1 MPWPSRPAAGAS
13 RQPTR
18 TGGVLKEE
26 DCHGP
31 LCRLRSDGAQVLVG
45 PLKRVDQ
52 PMKGPHLPLVPDRIH
67 RMEIVCPYCGETI
80 AVFIDEGGGPMQR
93 YVEDCSV
100 CCRPIELSVDETE
113 NGDFSI
119 VAVRGDE

>member
-1 MPWPSRPAAGAS
+1 
-13 RQPTR
+13 
-18 TGGVLKEE
+18 
-26 DCHGP
+26 
-31 LCRLRSDGAQVLVG
+31 
-45 PLKRVDQ
+45 
-52 PMKGPHLPLVPDRIH
+52 
-67 RMEIVCPYCGETI
+67 MEIVCPYCGETI

-119 VAVRGDE
+119 VAVLSDESLSWTSASRLRSAAPTGLEGY

>member
-1 MPWPSRPAAGAS
+1 MPRPGGGQNFAYLSFRPRAGEQAA
-13 RQPTR
+13 R
-18 TGGVLKEE
+18 
-26 DCHGP
+26 
-31 LCRLRSDGAQVLVG
+31 
-45 PLKRVDQ
+45 
-52 PMKGPHLPLVPDRIH
+52 HLALVPDRIH

-80 AVFIDEGGGPMQR
+80 AVFIDEGGGPIQR